1 MIDTGLALFVIATF
15 ALGYWIGVM
24 AERGWG
30 K

>member
-24 AERGWG
+24 AERGRG